1 MIIDFELYNSITDL
15 TEMDYE
21 PYGVNNEKEK
31 VFLTD
36 EKIKDI
42 FQDLVCAVDVF
53 KEKYEDLKQNVLD
66 NYVPRRM
73 SDYTG
78 DRYDDRF

>member
-1 MIIDFELYNSITDL
+1 MILNIDDYNTITELTS
-15 TEMDYE
+15 MDYE
-21 PYGVNNEKEK
+21 PYKVKNEEEK

-42 FQDLVCAVDVF
+42 IHDLICAVGVF
-53 KEKYEDLKQNVLD
+53 EEKYTDLKNNVLD
-66 NYVPRRM
+66 NYVPRKM

-78 DRYDDRF
+78 DSYDDRF

>member
-1 MIIDFELYNSITDL
+1 MIIDFDLYNSITDI

-21 PYGVNNEKEK
+21 PYSVNNEKDK

-42 FQDLVCAVDVF
+42 FQDLTCAVDVYI
-53 KEKYEDLKQNVLD
+53 EKYTDLKNNVID
-66 NYVPRRM
+66 NYVPRKM

-78 DRYDDRF
+78 DSYDDRF